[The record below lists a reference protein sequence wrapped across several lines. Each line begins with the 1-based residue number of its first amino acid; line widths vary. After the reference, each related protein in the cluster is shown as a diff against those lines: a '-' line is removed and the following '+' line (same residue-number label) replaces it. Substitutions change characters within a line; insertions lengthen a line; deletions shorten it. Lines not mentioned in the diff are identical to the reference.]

1 MRAMSWNRINTG
13 LLLIILV
20 VIIGAFATRATGG
33 PLDPSGTPG
42 PTQPQVEPRGPIPPV
57 GWDGSFPIV
66 ISQAGSYFLTRN
78 LTDSDPDNGG
88 ISITT
93 GSVTLDLNGFSLT
106 EGSSFKTN
114 GIKVADGSP
123 NIEIK
128 NGRLDGWLTG
138 IQAAYADQSRIDNV
152 EVSGSLSNGI
162 DVGSGSIV
170 SRVRAEGNGAGVV
183 IEDPHLKYFGGLL
196 EDSILTRNGDGVD
209 VVGNNVTVRRN
220 VIDSNARFGVY
231 LVGSAFAVVT
241 DNTIQGTDGP
251 STPCVRITGN
261 ENTVA
266 RNVIDNCSGGPFSVS
281 GAGNRVGPAT
291 SDLTST
297 QPWSNAEY

>member
-13 LLLIILV
+13 LLLIILL
-20 VIIGAFATRATGG
+20 VIIGALATRARGG
-33 PLDPSGTPG
+33 PLDPPGTPG
-42 PTQPQVEPRGPIPPV
+42 PTQPQVEPRRPIPPV

-66 ISQAGSYFLTRN
+66 VSQAGSYFLTRN
-78 LTDSDPDNGG
+78 LTDSDPDHGG

-93 GSVTLDLNGFSLT
+93 GSVSLDLNGFSLA
-106 EGSSFKTN
+106 EGSSFKTD
-114 GIKVADGSP
+114 GIDVVDGAP

-128 NGRLDGWLTG
+128 NGRVDGWLTG
-138 IQAAYADQSRIDNV
+138 IFAPDADQSRIDSV

-170 SRVRAEGNGAGVV
+170 SRVRAEANGSGVI
-183 IEDPHLKYFGGLL
+183 IEDPHSKFYGGLV
-196 EDSILTRNGDGVD
+196 EDSVLTRNGDGV
-209 VVGNNVTVRRN
+209 VVNGNNVTVQRN
-220 VIDSNARFGVY
+220 VIDSSLRFGVNI
-231 LVGSAFAVVT
+231 LTAFAVVT

-251 STPCVRITGN
+251 STSCVKIAGN

-281 GAGNRVGPAT
+281 GSGNRVGPAT

-297 QPWSNAEY
+297 LPWSNAEY